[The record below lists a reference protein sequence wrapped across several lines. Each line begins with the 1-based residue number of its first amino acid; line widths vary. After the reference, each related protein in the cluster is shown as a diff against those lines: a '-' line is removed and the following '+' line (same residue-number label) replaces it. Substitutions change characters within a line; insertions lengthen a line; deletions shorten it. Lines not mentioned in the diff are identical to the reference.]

1 MRTIGYARLSTAEQA
16 EGQALEQQIDRL
28 KKAGAATVIHDLD
41 SGSKDQREGFTRLL
55 DLVRGRQVD
64 RVVAT
69 RLDRLSRRA
78 ATTCELADLFGADD
92 APELVL
98 LDDGIDARTIGGR
111 TMLRVLGALAQ
122 QELERIK
129 ERSAK
134 GRAFRLANRRTH
146 HAPWGLLLQP
156 NGSLTLHPEQKDI
169 AQRAWHEWN
178 TDRSHHRMSRW
189 CCEQPD
195 VPNWTARG
203 FLVWALSPT
212 LRGAFVAGV
221 GRKGM
226 APTWDV
232 VVEDEFPPL
241 IEPAIH
247 RAAVARWM
255 GEHRTGQ
262 LPSSKRKHTLTGLV
276 RCGGCGG
283 AMHRGGQYRTT
294 GMAVRFNCRR
304 TNCEQHYKNGF
315 REDQIWPQ
323 LVRALLAE
331 HEQIASLLLGQAAA
345 ADRQSP
351 SPDAEAMARLKEQRA
366 QLMDL
371 QQQGLPVADALRAV
385 EREVAAV
392 KSAAIAGQSKSAMA
406 IAQLGLEILG
416 SDAGANALM
425 DAVLVQ
431 ALQEPYPAVLQDEWT
446 ASLVRACTKQVVID
460 HKRITRIELAL

>member
-28 KKAGAATVIHDLD
+28 RKAGAATVIHDLD

-156 NGSLTLHPEQKDI
+156 NGSLTLHPEQKDH

-178 TDRSHHRMSRW
+178 TDRSHYRMERW
-189 CCEQPD
+189 CRDQPD

-203 FLVWALSPT
+203 FLVWALNPT

-226 APTWDV
+226 APTWEV

-241 IEPAIH
+241 IEPAVH

-255 GEHRTGQ
+255 AEHRTGQ
-262 LPSSKRKHTLTGLV
+262 LPSSPSRAWCAAEVVAVPCTVAVSTEPAAW
-276 RCGGCGG
+276 RCGS
-283 AMHRGGQYRTT
+283 T
-294 GMAVRFNCRR
+294 
-304 TNCEQHYKNGF
+304 
-315 REDQIWPQ
+315 
-323 LVRALLAE
+323 
-331 HEQIASLLLGQAAA
+331 AAA
-345 ADRQSP
+345 
-351 SPDAEAMARLKEQRA
+351 
-366 QLMDL
+366 
-371 QQQGLPVADALRAV
+371 PVADNSIRTAFVRISSGRSWQRCCSRSMNRSPPCCSGRLRQLIGKHPHPTPRRWRGSKNSAPSLWTSSSRV
-385 EREVAAV
+385 CRSLMPCAQWSG
-392 KSAAIAGQSKSAMA
+392 KS
-406 IAQLGLEILG
+406 L
-416 SDAGANALM
+416 
-425 DAVLVQ
+425 
-431 ALQEPYPAVLQDEWT
+431 P
-446 ASLVRACTKQVVID
+446 
-460 HKRITRIELAL
+460 